1 MFRAWRLAA
10 PAQLVCNAPSM
21 SKRRE
26 IEVQTILCM
35 NAKGGCGKTTIATNL
50 ATWYADEGGKVAIMD
65 FDPQRSSLDWLVAR
79 DDYTGVPVI
88 EGVDA
93 VAGEARAA
101 HGTDVAV
108 LDAPAAVYGAAVTQ
122 LLRRADVLLVP
133 VLPSPIDMRAAAR
146 FIDELLSSGRISRGQ
161 TRIALIANR
170 VREQTRIYHVLEE
183 FLDAYKIPLLTHLRE
198 SQNYI
203 RSAETGLGIF
213 ELAPSQV
220 ALDVVQWDPVI
231 KWLRQG

>member
-1 MFRAWRLAA
+1 M
-10 PAQLVCNAPSM
+10 
-21 SKRRE
+21 
-26 IEVQTILCM
+26 QTILCM

-50 ATWYADEGGKVAIMD
+50 ATWFADEGKQVALMD
-65 FDPQRSSLDWLVAR
+65 FDPQRSSSDWLVAR
-79 DDYTGVPVI
+79 QDYDGVPLI

-93 VAGEARAA
+93 VDGEARAA

-108 LDAPAAVYGAAVTQ
+108 LDAPAGVYGPEVTQ
-122 LLRRADVLLVP
+122 LLRRADALLVP

-146 FIDELLSSGRISRGQ
+146 FIDELLKSGRISRGQ

-170 VREQTRIYHVLEE
+170 VRENTRIYHVLEE
-183 FLDAYKIPLLTHLRE
+183 FLAEYDIPMLTNLRE

-220 ALDVVQWDPVI
+220 AADVVQWDPVI
-231 KWLRQG
+231 AWLRKG